1 LWSNVDQAKLEA
13 LEAAWKRGGRIA
25 LDGLAEKDSVFFVQL
40 AVLLFP
46 HAVIE
51 SLMPTFGRCWPECF
65 ENANTEIVT

>member
-1 LWSNVDQAKLEA
+1 VSAQWSRTLEVAGLWSNVDQAKLEA
-13 LEAAWKRGGRIA
+13 LEAAWKCGGRIA

-51 SLMPTFGRCWPECF
+51 KLEDLKRR
-65 ENANTEIVT
+65 AH